1 MSGKKIAFDYISFQS
16 RLQSYAIKSPVLAHA
31 QTGDQMKATVMM
43 IGELRMTNVTPNEGR
58 GQS

>member
-16 RLQSYAIKSPVLAHA
+16 RLQSYAILAHA